1 MHSFLEY
8 QMAICDVINAD
19 ASLLQAGCK
28 AFAEDAFDIDAEVA
42 RHLQEAGGV
51 AIMVATPEAEFS
63 GASSAGGVFLDLRRV
78 EIVCTEV
85 HALNRQRE
93 NALTALDAALRV
105 AFLLRSREMPFLRI
119 SQSADTD
126 AGLLTATATFSDCVR
141 FEPAAN
147 DQTQNQTMEQK

>member
-19 ASLLQAGCK
+19 ASLLQAGCA
-28 AFAEDAFDIDAEVA
+28 AFAEDALDIDSEVA
-42 RHLQEAGGV
+42 RHLQETGGV

-63 GASSAGGVFLDLRRV
+63 GVSSDGGMYLDLRRL

-85 HALNRQRE
+85 PALNRQRE

-119 SQSADTD
+119 AQSADTD

-141 FEPAAN
+141 FEPVAN
-147 DQTQNQTMEQK
+147 DQ